1 MPKIPPAVM
10 WDHTPLLES
19 GLKHLFTGKV
29 RETYEIPSRPDILLI
44 VATDRISIYDVILN
58 GTVKDKGAILTAL
71 TVFWLR
77 EIITGI
83 VPNHLIAFGKQVND
97 FLPKPLPPELL
108 ARAMI
113 VRRLNMLPFEFIA
126 RGYLTGSGLKA
137 YNEQNRVVCGHTLPE
152 GLHDGSKLSQR
163 ICTPTTK
170 SQDGHDEHVNISQ
183 IDSDIEKTVLDIYCF
198 TQGFAESRNIIIA
211 DTKFELGHDCLNNRL
226 TLGDEVFTPDSSRF
240 WLKTEWNETQKEGK
254 SPAGLDKQPVREW
267 GKGVGLDKINPE
279 NQADLDKAWNIV
291 MPSEVIK
298 QTTERYRYIFKIL
311 TGMNLEIFQ
320 QRHGI

>member
-10 WDHTPLLES
+10 WNHTPLLES

-29 RETYEIPSRPDILLI
+29 RETYEIPSRPDVLLI
-44 VATDRISIYDVILN
+44 VSTDRISIFDVIIN
-58 GTVKDKGAILTAL
+58 QTVKDKGAILTAL
-71 TVFWLR
+71 TTFWLR

-83 VPNHLIAFGKQVND
+83 VPNHLIAFGKQVNN
-97 FLPKPLPPELL
+97 FLPKPLSPEILK
-108 ARAMI
+108 RAMI

-137 YNEQNRVVCGHTLPE
+137 YNEQNRVVCGHLLPE
-152 GLHDGSKLSQR
+152 GLHDGSRLSQP

-183 IDSDIEKTVLDIYCF
+183 IDSDIEKTVLDIYRF
-198 TQGFAESRNIIIA
+198 AQGFAEVRNIIIA

-226 TLGDEVFTPDSSRF
+226 TLGDEIFTPDSSRF
-240 WLKTEWNETQKEGK
+240 WLKDEWIEARTEGK
-254 SPAGLDKQPVREW
+254 SPPSGLDKQPVREW
-267 GKGVGLDKINPE
+267 GKGVFDKINPE

-298 QTTERYRYIFKIL
+298 QTTERYRNIFKLL
-311 TGMNLEIFQ
+311 TRMELEEFQ
-320 QRHGI
+320 LKYGI